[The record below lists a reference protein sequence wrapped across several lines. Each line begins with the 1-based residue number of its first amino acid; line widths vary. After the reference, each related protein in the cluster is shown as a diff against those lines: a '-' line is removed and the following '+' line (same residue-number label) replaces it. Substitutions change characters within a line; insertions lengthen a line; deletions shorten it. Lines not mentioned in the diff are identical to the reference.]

1 MLSYPFLAVVPDEVA
16 ELIEGADDKGFIVSS
31 LDAKDQY
38 PAPGWRIVG
47 EDWWASVELAHPTDK
62 VSKYS
67 WIVLFTDEEGQS
79 LWGVESFTLFM
90 MGFEEWI

>member
-1 MLSYPFLAVVPDEVA
+1 MLSHPFLAVVPDEVA

-67 WIVLFTDEEGQS
+67 WIVDEEGQS